1 MNNKEISKGARM
13 FQKFGLKTKLII
25 LSVISST
32 LLLIV
37 GAIGVNAIKVT
48 SEHYDHIVKINFPNA
63 VNVGTMR
70 FAGISILRL
79 LTQMTLPGN
88 NEKELKRLVER
99 LNEEKQRFTDAKTVY
114 EAIEFTPGEK
124 EIYDAFLESYQAVLK
139 KVDESLPL
147 VTSGSP
153 ADRMEFANSYRGDFN
168 AVRNNFYDRTKA
180 LLNFHQVE
188 AAKWTKSVEETS
200 KAQSILA
207 MTLVGLG
214 FIFTLT
220 MGILFARILANQLV
234 SVSKNL
240 VGGATQVNSAATEIA
255 TSSESLS
262 SSSSEQAAAVQQTS
276 SAVEELSAMV
286 SKNADNAEK
295 SRDKAATSQQV
306 AQKGRS
312 VVTEMMTAISDINE
326 SNNQIMNA
334 VEESNKNIAEIT
346 RVIMDIGAKTTVI
359 KDIVFQTKL
368 LSFNASVEAAR
379 AGEHGKG
386 FSVVAEEVGNLA
398 QMSGN
403 AAQEISSTLEES
415 IKKVNNIVSETK
427 SRVEGLILVG
437 KAKVERGHTIA
448 TQCGEILEQIV
459 AEAADVS
466 SMVIEISSS
475 SKEQSIGIQEITK
488 AMSQMDTVTQQNASI
503 SQNSAS
509 ASVELAAQS
518 ESLSTLVNE
527 MQMIIYGLNT
537 TAAAAPQ
544 HANYSPRKSENL
556 KPSNTVV
563 SFKQKKSRI
572 EMPSYHDLKA
582 SGDE

>member
-1 MNNKEISKGARM
+1 M
-13 FQKFGLKTKLII
+13 FQKFGLKTKLIAM
-25 LSVISST
+25 SAISSI
-32 LLLIV
+32 LLLVV
-37 GAIGVNAIKVT
+37 GAVGVNALTVT
-48 SEHYDHIVKINFPNA
+48 SNHYDHIVKINLPNA
-63 VNVGTMR
+63 VTIATMR
-70 FAGISILRL
+70 FAGVSVLRL

-88 NEKELKRLVER
+88 DEKEQKRLLAR
-99 LNEEKQRFTDAKTVY
+99 LEEEKQRFATAKTTY
-114 EAIEFTPGEK
+114 EAIEFTEGEQ
-124 EIYDAFLESYQAVLK
+124 ELYDTYIESYQSMIK
-139 KVDESLPL
+139 KVDESIPL
-147 VTSGSP
+147 LMSGSP

-168 AVRNNFYDRTKA
+168 KIRNDFYDKIGA
-180 LLNFHQVE
+180 LLKFHQTE
-188 AAKWTKSVEETS
+188 AAKWTKDAEETS

-207 MTLVGLG
+207 MVLVGFG
-214 FIFTLT
+214 FILSLT
-220 MGILFARILANQLV
+220 MGILFARSLSNQLV

-240 VGGATQVNSAATEIA
+240 VDGATQVNSAATEIA

-262 SSSSEQAAAVQQTS
+262 SSSSEQAAAVQETS

-286 SKNADNAEK
+286 SKNSDNAEK
-295 SRDKAATSQQV
+295 SRDKAVTSQQV

-326 SNNQIMNA
+326 SNSQIMSA

-415 IKKVNNIVSETK
+415 IKKVNHIVVQTK
-427 SRVEGLILVG
+427 ERVEGLILIG
-437 KAKVERGHTIA
+437 KEKVERGHTIA

-518 ESLSTLVNE
+518 ESLTTLVNE
-527 MQMIIYGLNT
+527 MQIIVYGLST
-537 TAAAAPQ
+537 QAPP
-544 HANYSPRKSENL
+544 HASYSPRKTENF
-556 KPSNTVV
+556 KPSTNKVV
-563 SFKQKKSRI
+563 SFKHKKSKLDV
-572 EMPSYHDLKA
+572 PSYHDLKV
-582 SGDE
+582 SGDD

>member
-1 MNNKEISKGARM
+1 MEFSNTYRSDFSK
-13 FQKFGLKTKLII
+13 
-25 LSVISST
+25 
-32 LLLIV
+32 
-37 GAIGVNAIKVT
+37 
-48 SEHYDHIVKINFPNA
+48 
-63 VNVGTMR
+63 
-70 FAGISILRL
+70 LR
-79 LTQMTLPGN
+79 N
-88 NEKELKRLVER
+88 D
-99 LNEEKQRFTDAKTVY
+99 FYAKT
-114 EAIEFTPGEK
+114 
-124 EIYDAFLESYQAVLK
+124 AVLSK
-139 KVDESLPL
+139 
-147 VTSGSP
+147 
-153 ADRMEFANSYRGDFN
+153 
-168 AVRNNFYDRTKA
+168 
-180 LLNFHQVE
+180 FHDTE
-188 AAKWTKSVEETS
+188 AAKWTKDATETS
-200 KAQSILA
+200 KAQSTLA
-207 MTLVGLG
+207 MVLVGFG
-214 FIFTLT
+214 FFLSLT
-220 MGILFARILANQLV
+220 MGVLFARCLSNQLV
-234 SVSKNL
+234 SVSRNL
-240 VGGATQVNSAATEIA
+240 VEGATQLNSAATEIA

-262 SSSSEQAAAVQQTS
+262 SSSSEQAAAVQETS

-286 SKNADNAEK
+286 SKNSDNAEK

-306 AQKGRS
+306 AQKGRN

-326 SNNQIMNA
+326 SNGQIMNA

-415 IKKVNNIVSETK
+415 IKKVNHIVSETK
-427 SRVEGLILVG
+427 QRVEGLILIG
-437 KAKVERGHTIA
+437 KDKVERGHTIA

-503 SQNSAS
+503 SQTSAS

-527 MQMIIYGLNT
+527 MQLIVYGFSSS
-537 TAAAAPQ
+537 APQ
-544 HANYSPRKSENL
+544 QSTNYSPRKTESF
-556 KPSNTVV
+556 KPSNKVV
-563 SFKQKKSRI
+563 SFKHKKSSLDV
-572 EMPSYHDLKA
+572 PSYHDLKA
-582 SGDE
+582 SGDD

>member
-1 MNNKEISKGARM
+1 M
-13 FQKFGLKTKLII
+13 FKQFGLKAKLVAMFAFS
-25 LSVISST
+25 SV
-32 LLLIV
+32 LLLVV
-37 GAIGVNAIKVT
+37 GAIGINALRAT
-48 SEHYDHIVKINFPNA
+48 SSDYDHIAEINFPNA
-63 VNVGTMR
+63 VNVGLMR
-70 FAGISILRL
+70 FSGNETLRL
-79 LTQMTLPGN
+79 LTQIAIPGN
-88 NEKELKRLVER
+88 DEKESKRLVSRIEEER
-99 LNEEKQRFTDAKTVY
+99 KKFTEAK
-114 EAIEFTPGEK
+114 EAYDKIPFSAGEK
-124 EIYDAFLESYQAVLK
+124 EIYDAFIDSYTALQK
-139 KVDESLPL
+139 KVDESIPL
-147 VTSGSP
+147 LLSGSP
-153 ADRMEFANSYRGDFN
+153 ADRMEFANGYRTDFSKF
-168 AVRNNFYDRTKA
+168 RNDFYDKTKVLA
-180 LLNFHQVE
+180 KFHATE
-188 AAKWTKSVEETS
+188 AAKWGKEADDTA

-207 MTLVGLG
+207 LTIVIAG
-214 FIFTLT
+214 FILSLT
-220 MGILFARILANQLV
+220 MGILFARSLSNALV

-240 VGGATQVNSAATEIA
+240 VEGATQLNSAATEIA

-262 SSSSEQAAAVQQTS
+262 SSSSEQAAAVQETS

-286 SKNADNAEK
+286 SKNSDNAEK

-306 AQKGRS
+306 AQKGRN

-326 SNNQIMNA
+326 SNSQIMSA

-415 IKKVNNIVSETK
+415 IKKVNNIVAETK
-427 SRVEGLILVG
+427 ERVEGLILIG
-437 KAKVERGHTIA
+437 KEKVERGHTIA

-459 AEAADVS
+459 AEASDVS
-466 SMVIEISSS
+466 SMVVEISSS

-503 SQNSAS
+503 SQTSAS

-518 ESLSTLVNE
+518 ESLTTLVNE
-527 MQMIIYGLNT
+527 MQLIIYGLNQSQ
-537 TAAAAPQ
+537 PQ
-544 HANYSPRKSENL
+544 QPSSYAPRKTESF
-556 KPSNTVV
+556 KPSSNKVV
-563 SFKQKKSRI
+563 SFKHKKSSLDV
-572 EMPSYHDLKA
+572 PSYHDLKA

>member
-1 MNNKEISKGARM
+1 M
-13 FQKFGLKTKLII
+13 FQKFGLKEKLIVM
-25 LSVISST
+25 SAISST

-37 GAIGVNAIKVT
+37 GAVAVNAVNTT
-48 SEHYDHIVKINFPNA
+48 SDHYDHVVHINFPNA
-63 VNVGTMR
+63 VSVGTMR
-70 FAGISILRL
+70 FAGNSVLRL

-88 NEKELKRLVER
+88 DEKELKRLVAR
-99 LNEEKQRFTDAKTVY
+99 LDEEKQRFTEAKTAY
-114 EAIEFTPGEK
+114 EAIEFTHGEK
-124 EIYDAFLESYQAVLK
+124 EIYDAFIESYQALLK
-139 KVDESLPL
+139 KVDDSIPL
-147 VTSGSP
+147 LMSGSP
-153 ADRMEFANSYRGDFN
+153 ADRMEFANSYRGEFN
-168 AVRNNFYDRTKA
+168 KIRSAFYEKTAA
-180 LLNFHQVE
+180 LLKFHQVE
-188 AAKWTKSVEETS
+188 AAKWTKDADDTG

-207 MTLVGLG
+207 MVLVGIG
-214 FIFTLT
+214 FILSLT
-220 MGILFARILANQLV
+220 MGILFARSLSNSLV

-240 VGGATQVNSAATEIA
+240 VEGATQLNSAATEIA

-262 SSSSEQAAAVQQTS
+262 SSASEQAAAVQETS

-286 SKNADNAEK
+286 SKNSDNAEK

-306 AQKGRS
+306 AQKGRT
-312 VVTEMMTAISDINE
+312 VVTEMMSAISDINE

-415 IKKVNNIVSETK
+415 IKKVNHIVAETK
-427 SRVEGLILVG
+427 QRVESLILVG
-437 KAKVERGHTIA
+437 KDKVERGHTIA

-466 SMVIEISSS
+466 SMVVEISSS

-503 SQNSAS
+503 SQTSAS
-509 ASVELAAQS
+509 ASVELAAQA
-518 ESLSTLVNE
+518 ESLTSLVSE
-527 MQMIIYGLNT
+527 MQSIIYGLNQ
-537 TAAAAPQ
+537 AAAAPS
-544 HANYSPRKSENL
+544 YSPRKSEPKSSNKVVNF
-556 KPSNTVV
+556 KP
-563 SFKQKKSRI
+563 KKNGLDV
-572 EMPSYHDLKA
+572 PSYHELRA
-582 SGDE
+582 SGDD

>member
-1 MNNKEISKGARM
+1 M
-13 FQKFGLKTKLII
+13 FQKFGLKTKLIAM
-25 LSVISST
+25 SAISSI

-37 GAIGVNAIKVT
+37 GAVGVNAVRIT
-48 SEHYDHIVKINFPNA
+48 SDHYDHVVKINFPNA

-70 FAGISILRL
+70 YAGNSVLRL

-88 NEKELKRLVER
+88 DEKELKRLFAR
-99 LNEEKQRFTDAKTVY
+99 INEEKQRFDESKATY
-114 EAIEFTPGEK
+114 EAIEFTEGEK
-124 EIYDAFLESYQAVLK
+124 EIYDAFIESYQAVTK
-139 KVDESLPL
+139 KVDESIPL
-147 VTSGSP
+147 VMSGSP
-153 ADRMEFANSYRGDFN
+153 ADRMEFANSYRGEFN
-168 AVRNNFYDRTKA
+168 KIRNNFFDQTKA
-180 LLNFHQVE
+180 LLKFHQIE
-188 AAKWTKSVEETS
+188 AAKWTKDADDTS

-207 MTLVGLG
+207 MVLVAFG
-214 FIFTLT
+214 FILSLT
-220 MGILFARILANQLV
+220 MGILFARSLSNQLV

-240 VGGATQVNSAATEIA
+240 VDGATQVNSAATEIA
-255 TSSESLS
+255 SSSESLS

-286 SKNADNAEK
+286 SKNSDNAEK

-306 AQKGRS
+306 AQKGRN

-326 SNNQIMNA
+326 SNSQIMNA

-415 IKKVNNIVSETK
+415 IKKVNHIVVQTK
-427 SRVEGLILVG
+427 ERVEGLILIG
-437 KAKVERGHTIA
+437 KEKVERGHTIA

-518 ESLSTLVNE
+518 ESLTTLVNE
-527 MQMIIYGLNT
+527 MQILVYGMS
-537 TAAAAPQ
+537 TAAAQPAS
-544 HANYSPRKSENL
+544 YSPRKSESF
-556 KPSNTVV
+556 KPSNKVV
-563 SFKQKKSRI
+563 SFKHKKNKLDV
-572 EMPSYHDLKA
+572 PSYHDLKA
-582 SGDE
+582 SGDD

>member
-1 MNNKEISKGARM
+1 MFNKL
-13 FQKFGLKTKLII
+13 GLKAKLI
-25 LSVISST
+25 SMFAISSI

-37 GAIGVNAIKVT
+37 GAIAVSALKTTDKLYSHVV
-48 SEHYDHIVKINFPNA
+48 HINLPNA
-63 VNVGTMR
+63 VAVVTMKA
-70 FAGISILRL
+70 AGNDSLRV
-79 LTQMTLPGN
+79 LTQMVLPGN
-88 NEKELKRLVER
+88 DEKEIARLASRVK
-99 LNEEKQRFTDAKTVY
+99 EEQKKFWDAKAKY
-114 EAIEFTPGEK
+114 DAIEFVPGEK
-124 EIYDAFLESYQAVLK
+124 EIYDDFIDSYKAVEK
-139 KVDESLPL
+139 RIEETIPL
-147 VTSGSP
+147 LLTGSP
-153 ADRMEFANSYRGDFN
+153 SDRMEFSNTYRSDFSKLRN
-168 AVRNNFYDRTKA
+168 DFYAKTAVLSK
-180 LLNFHQVE
+180 FHDTE
-188 AAKWTKSVEETS
+188 AAKWTKDATETS
-200 KAQSILA
+200 KAQSTLA
-207 MTLVGLG
+207 MVLVGFG
-214 FIFTLT
+214 FFLSLT
-220 MGILFARILANQLV
+220 MGVLFARSLSNQLV
-234 SVSKNL
+234 SVSRNL
-240 VGGATQVNSAATEIA
+240 VEGATQLNSAATEIA

-262 SSSSEQAAAVQQTS
+262 SSSSEQAAAVQETS

-286 SKNADNAEK
+286 SKNSDNAEK

-306 AQKGRS
+306 AQKGRN

-326 SNNQIMNA
+326 SNGQIMNA

-415 IKKVNNIVSETK
+415 IKKVNHIVSETK
-427 SRVEGLILVG
+427 QRVEGLILIG
-437 KAKVERGHTIA
+437 KDKVERGHTIA

-503 SQNSAS
+503 SQTSAS

-527 MQMIIYGLNT
+527 MQLIVYGLSSS
-537 TAAAAPQ
+537 APQ
-544 HANYSPRKSENL
+544 QSTNYSPRKTESF
-556 KPSNTVV
+556 KPSNKVV
-563 SFKQKKSRI
+563 SFKHKKSSLDV
-572 EMPSYHDLKA
+572 PSYHDLKA
-582 SGDE
+582 SGDD